1 MGSNSRTLPLR
12 CVEKRNGTLDG
23 CFLRS
28 GIKSTVLKTTRR
40 HLTKTSS
47 ALEPAALERA
57 DIEARRVPWQRLL
70 EVRNHYIDWQEFYL
84 WVRSILEV
92 EHRLPAWLR
101 DVLDDRCPGFL
112 EEEGRGAEGPANK
125 RPLHLILEDWIED
138 EVFGSTKKEGW
149 FNAVAY
155 YAIRDLRY
163 QKAEG
168 CWSECVK
175 KWKRVKPIRYPS
187 FDEWKSIAAT
197 CDDTAQV
204 SAGERKSRTS
214 YARLGPDRLADAVSR
229 YIDWEAFAYWARP
242 ALESSL
248 QLPGEVAADLG
259 RRCPGFVEALAPEA
273 KLSLRNRAQSWDLL
287 MTWIGDHFFRDAL
300 NEGWFDVILTQARN
314 HPRAI
319 RTMEYA
325 DDCDEACRFHAPESY
340 PSFQEWRK
348 QADSYLP
355 PAD

>member
-1 MGSNSRTLPLR
+1 
-12 CVEKRNGTLDG
+12 
-23 CFLRS
+23 
-28 GIKSTVLKTTRR
+28 VLMTTRR
-40 HLTKTSS
+40 HVANTSS
-47 ALEPAALERA
+47 TLQRTARERA
-57 DIEARRVPWQRLL
+57 DNEARRVPWQKLL
-70 EVRNHYIDWQEFYL
+70 EARDHYLDWQEFYL

-101 DVLDDRCPGFL
+101 DVLDDHCPGFL
-112 EEEGRGAEGPANK
+112 EKEGRGAERPASK

-138 EVFGSTKKEGW
+138 EVFGSTRKEGW

-187 FDEWKSIAAT
+187 FDEWKSIAAK
-197 CDDTAQV
+197 CDGTV
-204 SAGERKSRTS
+204 HLSAGERKSRTS
-214 YARLGPDRLADAVSR
+214 YASVGPDRLADAVSR

-242 ALESSL
+242 ALESSPH
-248 QLPGEVAADLG
+248 LPREVAAELG
-259 RRCPGFVEALAPEA
+259 RRCPGFLEALAPEA
-273 KLSLRNRAQSWDLL
+273 KLSLRNRAQSWDRL
-287 MTWIGDHFFRDAL
+287 MTWIADHFFQDTQ
-300 NEGWFDVILTQARN
+300 NEGWFDALLTQARN

-325 DDCDEACRFHAPESY
+325 DDFDEAWRNAQPKSY

-348 QADSYLP
+348 RADSYLAS

>member
-1 MGSNSRTLPLR
+1 MM
-12 CVEKRNGTLDG
+12 
-23 CFLRS
+23 
-28 GIKSTVLKTTRR
+28 TTRCHSR
-40 HLTKTSS
+40 KTSS
-47 ALEPAALERA
+47 GVERAARERA
-57 DIEARRVPWQRLL
+57 DNEARRVPWQRLF
-70 EVRNHYIDWQEFYL
+70 EARNRYLDWQEFYL

-92 EHRLPAWLR
+92 EHRLSASLR

-112 EEEGRGAEGPANK
+112 EREGRGAERPASK
-125 RPLHLILEDWIED
+125 RPLHLCLEDWIEE

-155 YAIRDLRY
+155 YAIRDPRY

-168 CWSECVK
+168 CRSECVK

-187 FDEWKSIAAT
+187 FDEWRIIAAQY
-197 CDDTAQV
+197 DITAHL
-204 SAGERKSRTS
+204 SAGARKSRAPS
-214 YARLGPDRLADAVSR
+214 PRVDPDRLEDAASR

-242 ALESSL
+242 ALESPR
-248 QLPGEVAADLG
+248 QLPGEVAAELR
-259 RRCPGFVEALAPEA
+259 RRCPGFLEALARDA
-273 KLSLRNRAQSWDLL
+273 RLSFRSRAHSWDRL
-287 MTWIGDHFFRDAL
+287 MTWIADHFFQDARE
-300 NEGWFDVILTQARN
+300 EGWFEDILTQARN

-325 DDCDEACRFHAPESY
+325 DDCDEAGRVRAPKPY
-340 PSFQEWRK
+340 PPFREWRK

>member
-1 MGSNSRTLPLR
+1 M
-12 CVEKRNGTLDG
+12 
-23 CFLRS
+23 
-28 GIKSTVLKTTRR
+28 LKTTRR

-47 ALEPAALERA
+47 ALQPAALERA
-57 DIEARRVPWQRLL
+57 DNEARRVPWQRLL
-70 EVRNHYIDWQEFYL
+70 DVRNHYIDWQEFYL

-112 EEEGRGAEGPANK
+112 EKEGRGAERPASK
-125 RPLHLILEDWIED
+125 RPLHLCLEDWIED

-187 FDEWKSIAAT
+187 FDKWKRIAAQG
-197 CDDTAQV
+197 DSTAHL
-204 SAGERKSRTS
+204 SAGARKSRAS
-214 YARLGPDRLADAVSR
+214 SPRVDPGRLADAVSR
-229 YIDWEAFAYWARP
+229 YIDWEAFAYWTRP
-242 ALESSL
+242 ALESPR
-248 QLPGEVAADLG
+248 QLPGEVAAEL
-259 RRCPGFVEALAPEA
+259 RCRCPGFVEAFAHEK
-273 KLSLRNRAQSWDLL
+273 KLSFRSRAHSWDRL
-287 MTWIGDHFFRDAL
+287 MTWIAGHFFRDAQ

-325 DDCDEACRFHAPESY
+325 DDCDEAGRLHAPKPY

-348 QADSYLP
+348 QADSYLA